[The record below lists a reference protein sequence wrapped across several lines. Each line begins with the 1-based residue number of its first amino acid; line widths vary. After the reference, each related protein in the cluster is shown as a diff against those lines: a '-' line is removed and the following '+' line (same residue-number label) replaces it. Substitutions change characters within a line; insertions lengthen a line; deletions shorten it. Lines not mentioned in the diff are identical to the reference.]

1 MQSQANE
8 NVTQTGSSRAAA
20 IERILTVTGEEA
32 QRVGP
37 ERIRMGEIAKRAEV
51 SRASLYRYF
60 ASKDDLIRA
69 WTTRELDAIFT
80 AADAVAVA
88 TDGDFAERM
97 AASLAAAI
105 EAMRRHPVFR
115 ALVAINNTQMMR
127 STLESGDAVAH
138 AGQLVQQ
145 RLTDAVRQGE
155 LEIGQFDSAV
165 SAELLARLA
174 ISLVV
179 APESLSRLDSED
191 DVREFAKRYLIPLT
205 TAPRD

>member
-8 NVTQTGSSRAAA
+8 NVTQSGGSRAAA
-20 IERILTVTGEEA
+20 IERILSVTGEEA

-69 WTTRELDAIFT
+69 WTTRELDAIFA
-80 AADAVAVA
+80 AADEASVAA
-88 TDGDFAERM
+88 EGDFADRM
-97 AASLAAAI
+97 SAGLAVVVESL
-105 EAMRRHPVFR
+105 RRHPVFR

-145 RLTDAVRQGE
+145 RLTDAVRSGE

-179 APESLSRLDSED
+179 VPESLSRLDSED
-191 DVREFAKRYLIPLT
+191 DVREFAKRYLMPLA
-205 TAPRD
+205 TAPRG